1 MSVRHSSPYPHAIH
15 GGNRMQSPWQF
26 LRTLWSKEKDL
37 RSRPQV
43 LLLIIRP
50 QGQGLSSITTTL
62 FACPWSFAYGRLIL
76 SFVIIIIILLLLII
90 LRSFLLKPRN
100 SCLELPSWHRCFI
113 GHCYRLQTQVFKL
126 LVGLM
131 LSLLT
136 RLCNLGT
143 SIRAG
148 LLPWCPG
155 QHIFRYTIFANISL
169 AVFHLLSVYVCFYLC
184 SQINLIWFEYGHV
197 VRWMECFFLNFICFC
212 VNNCDGLLLYIR
224 IMCTPA
230 VM

>member
-1 MSVRHSSPYPHAIH
+1 MLYMVVTEF
-15 GGNRMQSPWQF
+15 MDF
-26 LRTLWSKEKDL
+26 TWSYTRDSLQNVKSLTIFEDFVVQGEGL
-37 RSRPQV
+37 EVS
-43 LLLIIRP
+43 IRP

-197 VRWMECFFLNFICFC
+197 VRWMECFFF
-212 VNNCDGLLLYIR
+212 
-224 IMCTPA
+224 
-230 VM
+230 